1 MKREGQGSPAWKP
14 YCTEKKMFKTY
25 GYVLKVPLTWNFMQ
39 DKYLL
44 PFSFP
49 GTSPL
54 IYLIF
59 HEANTSCFI
68 WFTYCMFSFTY
79 NIRHCLKKKR
89 LPLSKDDGIIKCYRS
104 VLLGTDW
111 STDQK
116 IWIRSIIKEF
126 YNFLLWDF
134 VLLIFNWFS
143 IFLQPKKLQQLKIYC
158 QRKTQGLIK

>member
-1 MKREGQGSPAWKP
+1 MKRKGQGSPAWKP

-79 NIRHCLKKKR
+79 DIRHSLKKKR

-104 VLLGTDW
+104 VLLGTNW

-116 IWIRSIIKEF
+116 IWMRSVIKKLF
-126 YNFLLWDF
+126 YNFLLCDLFYLSLIDF
-134 VLLIFNWFS
+134 LFFLSLKNFSNWKY
-143 IFLQPKKLQQLKIYC
+143 IVKEKPKDS
-158 QRKTQGLIK
+158 